1 MANENRENERF
12 LQMQIQAAWL
22 YYMKDLTQQ
31 EIATRLGISRVKVTR
46 LIQQA
51 RENELVT
58 ISINSPTTL
67 FFEQQE
73 ELMKRFGLDEALVT
87 VSADDEETLM
97 PILANAT
104 ANFLATQLK
113 PDTVVGIGVGRT
125 VSLIPRYFQP
135 PSEVHCTFVELSGGP
150 TSFLFDYAQADVLY
164 RLAEKCGGN
173 AVHLKAPFFVETA
186 EAREILL
193 RDPLISQN
201 MTLARNCDMALFSV
215 GVFDPES
222 QLVQHGIL
230 SRQEVNRMQKAGVI
244 GDVLSHTFNQKG
256 EEVSSSLSER
266 LIGLNIEDLSKLKK
280 CVLIAGG
287 EAKWKC
293 ILAALDGKW
302 VDMLITDDKTAS
314 WLIQTDKERESHGK

>member
-1 MANENRENERF
+1 MTNENRENERF
-12 LQMQIQAAWL
+12 LQVQIQAAWL

-58 ISINSPTTL
+58 ISINSPATL

-73 ELMKRFGLDEALVT
+73 ELTKRFGLDDALVT

-113 PDTVVGIGVGRT
+113 PNMVVGIGVGRT

-135 PSEVHCTFVELSGGP
+135 PSEIPCTFVELSGGP
-150 TSFLFDYAQADVLY
+150 TALLFDYAQTDVIY
-164 RLAEKCGGN
+164 RLAEKSGGN

-193 RDPLISQN
+193 RDPVISQN
-201 MTLARNCDMALFSV
+201 MKLARNCDMAIFSV

-230 SRQEVNRMQKAGVI
+230 SRQEVTRMQKAGVI
-244 GDVLSHTFNQKG
+244 GDVMSHTFNSKG
-256 EEVSSSLSER
+256 DEVPSSLSER
-266 LIGLNIEDLSKLKK
+266 LIGLNIEDLVKLKK

-287 EAKWKC
+287 EAKRKC
-293 ILAALDGKW
+293 VLAALDGKW
-302 VDMLITDDKTAS
+302 VDMLITDEKTAS
-314 WLIQTDKERESHGK
+314 WLIQTDKEKGPHGS

>member
-1 MANENRENERF
+1 MANEYRENERF
-12 LQMQIQAAWL
+12 LRLQIQAAWL

-58 ISINSPTTL
+58 ISINSPATL

-73 ELMKRFGLDEALVT
+73 ELVKRYGLQDALVT
-87 VSADDEETLM
+87 VSAEDEATLM

-104 ANFLATQLK
+104 ASYLSAQLK
-113 PDTVVGIGVGRT
+113 PGMIIGVGVGRT

-135 PSEVHCTFVELSGGP
+135 QTECNCTFVELSGGP
-150 TSFLFDYAQADVLY
+150 TAFLFDYAQADVIY
-164 RLAEKCGGN
+164 RLAEKAGGK
-173 AVHLKAPFFVETA
+173 AVHLKAPFFVENA

-193 RDPLISQN
+193 RDPMVSQN
-201 MTLARNCDMALFSV
+201 LQLARGCDIAIFSV

-222 QLVQHGIL
+222 QLIQHGIL
-230 SRQEVNRMQKAGVI
+230 SRQEVNRLQKSGVI
-244 GDVLSHTFNQKG
+244 GDVLTHMFDERG
-256 EEVSSSLSER
+256 VELPSSLSER
-266 LIGLNIEDLSKLKK
+266 LIGLNIADLGKLKK

-287 EAKWKC
+287 EEKRTC
-293 ILAALDGKW
+293 ILAALKGKW
-302 VDMLITDDKTAS
+302 VDMLITDEKTAG
-314 WLIQTDKERESHGK
+314 WLIQLDKERGDNVR

>member
-1 MANENRENERF
+1 MTSEARENERF
-12 LQMQIQAAWL
+12 LRLQIQAAWL

-58 ISINSPTTL
+58 ISINSPDTL
-67 FFEQQE
+67 FLEQQE
-73 ELMKRFGLDEALVT
+73 GLMKQFGLQDALVT
-87 VSADDEETLM
+87 ISAGDEETLM

-113 PDTVVGIGVGRT
+113 PNMVVGIGVGRT

-135 PSEVHCTFVELSGGP
+135 GSEIPCTFIELSGGP
-150 TSFLFDYAQADVLY
+150 TAFLYDYAQADVLY
-164 RLAEKCGGN
+164 RLAEKAGGK
-173 AVHLKAPFFVETA
+173 AVHLKAPFFVENA

-193 RDPLISQN
+193 RDPVISQN
-201 MTLARNCDMALFSV
+201 MELARNCDMAIFSV

-230 SRQEVNRMQKAGVI
+230 NRQEVTRMQKAGVI
-244 GDVLSHTFNQKG
+244 GDVISHTFNDKG
-256 EEVSSSLSER
+256 EEISSTLSER
-266 LIGLNIEDLSKLKK
+266 LIGLNIEDLGKLKK

-287 EAKWKC
+287 EAKHEC
-293 ILAALDGKW
+293 ILAALKGKW
-302 VDMLITDDKTAS
+302 VDMLITDERTAG
-314 WLIQTDKERESHGK
+314 WLIQTDKEREPHGS